1 MGAAGAPDLGT
12 FVDPNLPS
20 GYAPFNVQNLG
31 GTLYVT
37 YAVQGNGKDEA
48 HGAGLGLV
56 DSFDLNGNFVS
67 RVATAGS
74 LDAPWG
80 LAIAQSSFGAL
91 AGALLVGN
99 FGDGK
104 ISAFNATSHAYLGQ
118 IQDGNGNPL
127 SIEGLWAIA
136 PGNGGSAGSSTM
148 LYFTAGPNDES
159 HGVLGVLT
167 VVPEPGTFALTLAGI
182 GGLAACVRRRS
193 PI

>member
-37 YAVQGNGKDEA
+37 YAVQGPGKDEA

-56 DSFDLNGNFVS
+56 DSFDLNGNFLS

-118 IQDGNGNPL
+118 IQDGSGNPL
-127 SIEGLWAIA
+127 SIDGLWAVA
-136 PGNGGSAGSSTM
+136 LGNGGSGGSSAM
-148 LYFTAGPNDES
+148 LDFTAGPMTNPTACPES
-159 HGVLGVLT
+159 
-167 VVPEPGTFALTLAGI
+167 
-182 GGLAACVRRRS
+182 
-193 PI
+193 